1 MYGNCLA
8 FLSILSACFAR
19 LFYGSAVVLNVK
31 RPPDSAPGEGWQ
43 DIDDIFRAQAQPKV
57 PDSNLVTKETA
68 PGDDPRKRRSSCRS
82 LRTIDRKYGGQE
94 FGQCHAVGEVVVFV
108 LNAGGATRGGK
119 ISHQH
124 FLTQPPIV
132 LMLRSGFTNS
142 AESKPA

>member
-57 PDSNLVTKETA
+57 PDSNFVTKEA
-68 PGDDPRKRRSSCRS
+68 AKY
-82 LRTIDRKYGGQE
+82 RTNT
-94 FGQCHAVGEVVVFV
+94 F
-108 LNAGGATRGGK
+108 
-119 ISHQH
+119 
-124 FLTQPPIV
+124 
-132 LMLRSGFTNS
+132 
-142 AESKPA
+142 